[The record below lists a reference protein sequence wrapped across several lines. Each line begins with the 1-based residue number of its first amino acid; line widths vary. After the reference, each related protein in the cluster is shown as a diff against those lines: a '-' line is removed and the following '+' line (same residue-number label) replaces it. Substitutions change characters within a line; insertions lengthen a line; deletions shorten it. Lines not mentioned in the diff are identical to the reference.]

1 MVIKSKKLNRRK
13 FLKSEK
19 ERIERE
25 DLMKKFKVSISNMT
39 SAIVL
44 CTHNT
49 EFNFSDH
56 VAQP

>member
-1 MVIKSKKLNRRK
+1 MVIKSKKLSRRK

-25 DLMKKFKVSISNMT
+25 DLMKRFKATIQNMT
-39 SAIVL
+39 SVMVFS
-44 CTHNT
+44 THNT